1 MKRKIFIITPR
12 GGLCNQLITIANGII
27 YGHYFKR
34 DIYFDGFQIDYRN
47 KDKIIEISKVLN
59 LIKLQETINLLNLS
73 TNILLSI
80 DNNTNNNYEKIENDY
95 LSIKDLYNT
104 IMDINFN
111 NDILN
116 IGNLINVDLP
126 PSNEY
131 MNLYII
137 KDIINNSF
145 YFSEKYYL
153 NSELIKKKLNISKYA
168 CIHLRIEDDAIEY
181 YSNHHNINKDH
192 FNRLLKIKYIKE
204 LEYISKHYKEI
215 YVCSSLILYDNIN
228 NDFYKDIKK
237 KYLLVDKNDFINI
250 NDVDN
255 YRELYA
261 IIDFIISKDSNFFI
275 GSKNSSFS
283 YYINNY
289 FEKNNKKSI
298 LV

>member
-47 KDKIIEISKVLN
+47 NDKIIEISKVLN
-59 LIKLQETINLLNLS
+59 LIKLQETINMLNLS

-80 DNNTNNNYEKIENDY
+80 DNNKYEKIENDY
-95 LSIKDLYNT
+95 LSIKDLYNV
-104 IMDINFN
+104 IIDINFN

-137 KDIINNSF
+137 RDIINNSF

-153 NSELIKKKLNISKYA
+153 NAGLIKKKLNISKYA

-181 YSNHHNINKDH
+181 YSKHHNINKDH

-204 LEYISKHYKEI
+204 LDYISKHYKEI
-215 YVCSSLILYDNIN
+215 YVCSSLIIYN
-228 NDFYKDIKK
+228 NENNSFYKDIKK
-237 KYLLVDKNDFINI
+237 KYSLVDKNDFINI

-261 IIDFIISKDSNFFI
+261 IIDFIISKDADFFI

-298 LV
+298 LL